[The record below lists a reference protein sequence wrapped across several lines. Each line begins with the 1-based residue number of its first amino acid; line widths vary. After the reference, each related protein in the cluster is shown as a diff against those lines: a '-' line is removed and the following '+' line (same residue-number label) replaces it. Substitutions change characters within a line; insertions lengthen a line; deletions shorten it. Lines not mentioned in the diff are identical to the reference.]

1 MNDFKALIGIQLPLI
16 LASQSPRRKHLL
28 EMLGLEFTVFPAD
41 IDETNHKGLSPEELA
56 RLLAEEKALAIARIV
71 KEESLVIGS
80 DTIVVLDDIML
91 GKPSN
96 NAEAKLMLR
105 TLSGN
110 THSVLSGISIV
121 NSKTLHTKSAV
132 QKTKVTFRELTDEE
146 IDFYVAG
153 GSPMDKAGAYGI
165 QDDMGAVF
173 VSKVEGCYYNI
184 VGLPLELLYRKLKE
198 FCNEE

>member
-96 NAEAKLMLR
+96 KAEAKLMLR